1 MAPGSRQK
9 RGQFRGRI
17 SRPTV
22 EYRGYPALVYKSYS
36 LGCSSGHCSLLE
48 PLAVI
53 STNRV
58 LGGDPDLP
66 RERPLLVI
74 HAWALQI
81 RPPPAV
87 DNVRSESVKEQQGRA
102 EFSPGSQSRVTGAGR
117 GGAAAIMQSNDRVMM
132 WRQEWRNEDV
142 VHTVC

>member
-9 RGQFRGRI
+9 KGQFRGRI

-53 STNRV
+53 STNHV

-81 RPPPAV
+81 HPPAV
-87 DNVRSESVKEQQGRA
+87 DNVRSEPVKEQQGRA
-102 EFSPGSQSRVTGAGR
+102 ELSRGSQSLVTGAGE

-132 WRQEWRNEDV
+132 WHSV
-142 VHTVC
+142 PHTHSE